1 MEYWYFAGDYVLE
14 YGTASAPETIGSAS
28 SASEITDLFA
38 LQHRAQLDDELGY
51 PVTDLDIEVS
61 VILVAQENSNFTSI
75 VRVNNPGH
83 DVDTML

>member
-1 MEYWYFAGDYVLE
+1 MEYWFFAGDYVLQR
-14 YGTASAPETIGSAS
+14 GTASAPETTGSAS
-28 SASEITDLFA
+28 STSEITDLFA

-51 PVTDLDIEVS
+51 PVTGFDIEVG
-61 VILVAQENSNFTSI
+61 VVLVAQENSDFTSI